1 MQLTTSKRISLK
13 FTLYTIG
20 IVFFFWFL
28 TNVLFFQQRYRSE
41 NMRLSW
47 PKMLQNIPQN
57 IQQDAAHFKAPEFNE
72 VPYDDTGFL
81 ELKSHKI
88 ISNITEIDG
97 QYIMYVRVGNNIRAS
112 NVTRLV
118 DAQENMIIIFII
130 LLIIFSVAT
139 YLISLLFVKSSLR
152 NINKL
157 VEYVQD
163 LDIHTLDKEIPLSGP
178 DDDEIR
184 IIGATLQE
192 TLTTIK
198 EQTDSLRDFVTHA
211 SHELKTPLMSL
222 SAVIDAGEKTWD
234 HSKTFSS
241 AKHILQNINKL
252 FETLL
257 SITKREY
264 HRIEKKEI
272 DIIPLIKSIHAELDE
287 VYQEKHISYAVEMP
301 KQLKLRSNE
310 EMFRIIFLNLLQ
322 NAYKYTNTD
331 GTIHVKINDNVLS
344 IINSWPGI
352 DAKHAKNIREKFWRQ
367 RMNVDSQEGFGLG
380 LYLVKLLVN
389 KHGWKI
395 DMQSTPGK
403 TTTFSISLT
412 T

>member
-1 MQLTTSKRISLK
+1 
-13 FTLYTIG
+13 
-20 IVFFFWFL
+20 
-28 TNVLFFQQRYRSE
+28 
-41 NMRLSW
+41 
-47 PKMLQNIPQN
+47 MLQNIPQN

-222 SAVIDAGEKTWD
+222 SAVIDAGEKT
-234 HSKTFSS
+234 
-241 AKHILQNINKL
+241 
-252 FETLL
+252 
-257 SITKREY
+257 
-264 HRIEKKEI
+264 
-272 DIIPLIKSIHAELDE
+272 
-287 VYQEKHISYAVEMP
+287 
-301 KQLKLRSNE
+301 
-310 EMFRIIFLNLLQ
+310 
-322 NAYKYTNTD
+322 
-331 GTIHVKINDNVLS
+331 
-344 IINSWPGI
+344 
-352 DAKHAKNIREKFWRQ
+352 
-367 RMNVDSQEGFGLG
+367 
-380 LYLVKLLVN
+380 
-389 KHGWKI
+389 
-395 DMQSTPGK
+395 
-403 TTTFSISLT
+403 
-412 T
+412 